1 MERFTGFGQPRTVE
15 DAEGET
21 YEAFIPNVMPRSLD
35 LSRKTV
41 GLLAEAEAAVGRLE
55 GIGRLLPNPALLIRP
70 YLFREAVAST
80 RIEGTQMTLA
90 ESFLAEVVDTTYEP
104 DAEEVINYVKA
115 MTEGAALMEKGHP
128 FELGLLCRLHKI
140 LLAGVRGRDRNPGSI
155 RTLQNWIGP
164 PNAGRRGASFIPPPP
179 GEVAPLMDDWV
190 RFANGDSNI
199 PVLIQSGILHYQFET
214 IHPFEDGNGRLGR
227 LLIVLH
233 FIFHKRLSRPFLYLS
248 SYFEDERPEYI
259 SWLTS
264 VRERGDLDGWL
275 EFYLKGVVREAE
287 DALYK
292 IDKLV
297 EMRETYRT
305 RILGTTRG
313 GTVIGLV
320 DELFA
325 NPILTAGRVVRRLGV
340 STPTALG
347 ALEQMM
353 ELEILEEMPPGPRK
367 QRRFVASEVMAALDE
382 DWRSALSRA
391 GLGDY

>member
-15 DAEGET
+15 DTEGET

-35 LSRKTV
+35 LSVRTV
-41 GLLAEAEAAVGRLE
+41 GRLAEAEAAVGRLE
-55 GIGRLLPNPALLIRP
+55 GIGHLFPNPALLIRP
-70 YLFREAVAST
+70 HLVREAVAST

-90 ESFLAEVVDTTYEP
+90 ESFLAEAVDATYEP
-104 DAEEVINYVKA
+104 DAEEVFNYVKA
-115 MTEGAALMEKGHP
+115 ITDGVALMEKGHP
-128 FELGLLCRLHKI
+128 FDLDLLCRLHKI
-140 LLAGVRGRDRNPGSI
+140 LLAGVRGRDRNPGLM

-164 PNAGRRGASFIPPPP
+164 PNAGRRGVSFIPPPP

-248 SYFEDERPEYI
+248 SYFEDEQPEYI

-264 VRERGDLDGWL
+264 VRVRGDLDGWL
-275 EFYLKGVVREAE
+275 GFYLKGVARVAE
-287 DALYK
+287 DALHSME
-292 IDKLV
+292 KLI
-297 EMRETYRT
+297 ELRESYRT
-305 RILGTTRG
+305 RILGATRV

-347 ALEQMM
+347 ALEKMM

-367 QRRFVASEVMAALDE
+367 KRRFVANEVMAAF
-382 DWRSALSRA
+382 
-391 GLGDY
+391 G